1 MSIGP
6 RFNPSRLT
14 LARKRR
20 GLTMTRLADLVGVE
34 PRSISAYE
42 NGEFSPD
49 TDKREQLAK
58 ALRFPVSFFAGDDLE
73 ELSPDIASFR
83 AMSKMTAAKRDMALG
98 AGTIALHLN
107 YWIEE
112 RFQLPTADLPDLSR
126 EGGPEAAA
134 GSIRQL
140 WGLGELPIKNM
151 VHLLESRGVRV
162 FSLAIDAAEVDA
174 FSMWLDSKPFIFLN
188 TLKSAE
194 HSRFDAAHEL
204 GHLVLHRHGE
214 PQGQEVER
222 EAHAFASAFLMP
234 RGSVL
239 AHAPKFATV
248 DYLVKLKHYW
258 TVSVAALAYR
268 LHAVGV
274 LSEWH
279 YRQLYIDISK
289 RGYRK
294 REPEEAPRETS
305 QVLAKVFSALRD
317 ESVAKRD
324 IAAQLDI
331 TREEIEQLVFGLAVT
346 SLTST
351 AGQGIASARG
361 RGKLRMVKSDGSTE
375 EGTR

>member
-20 GLTMTRLADLVGVE
+20 GLTMTRLAELIGVE

-42 NGEFSPD
+42 SGEFSPD

-58 ALRFPVSFFAGDDLE
+58 ALRFPMSFFSGEDLE

-83 AMSKMTAAKRDMALG
+83 AMSKMTAAKRDMALS

-112 RFQLPTADLPDLSR
+112 QFHLPAADLPDLSQ

-134 GSIRQL
+134 GSIHQL
-140 WGLGELPIKNM
+140 WGLGEQPIKNM

-174 FSMWLDSKPFIFLN
+174 FSMWRDNKPFIFLN
-188 TLKSAE
+188 TMKSAE

-239 AHAPKFATV
+239 AHAPKFTTV
-248 DYLVKLKHYW
+248 DHLVKLKHYW

-279 YRQLYIDISK
+279 YRQLYIEISK

-294 REPEEAPRETS
+294 REPEEAPREIS
-305 QVLAKVFSALRD
+305 QMLAKVFAVLRD
-317 ESVAKRD
+317 DSVGKRD

-331 TREEIEQLVFGLAVT
+331 SPEEIEQLVFGLAVT
-346 SLTST
+346 GLTGSRAKGPGAT
-351 AGQGIASARG
+351 AGRKRG
-361 RGKLRMVKSDGSTE
+361 HLRVIDSGNA
-375 EGTR
+375 